1 MALTAAMIA
10 APLIS
15 AAMGGVKNLTTQA
28 IAPTSPMG
36 SSAAGG
42 IGNLMSGLGGGL
54 LMKAFNKFGPAPH
67 ASPLDNAPE
76 PSMTEMLFNAF
87 RGGGQ

>member
-1 MALTAAMIA
+1 MALTAAMVA

-15 AAMGGVKNLTTQA
+15 AAMGGVKNLATQA

-36 SSAAGG
+36 SSGMG
-42 IGNLMSGLGGGL
+42 SLMSGIGGGL
-54 LMKAFNKFGPAPH
+54 LSKAFGGFGQALQR
-67 ASPLDNAPE
+67 SPLDYAPE